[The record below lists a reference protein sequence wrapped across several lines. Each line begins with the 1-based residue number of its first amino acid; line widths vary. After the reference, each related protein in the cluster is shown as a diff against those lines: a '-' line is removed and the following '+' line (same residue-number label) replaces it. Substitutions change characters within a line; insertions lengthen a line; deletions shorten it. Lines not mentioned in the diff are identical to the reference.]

1 MRINAQ
7 FMANLLTRILPKSL
21 QVQGK
26 SLEKRNSSSLIA
38 PAQWFIDSL
47 ANLFGSQTQSGQP
60 VTPEAA
66 MSIAAVKRC
75 VGIIAD
81 NISVLSLKLYE
92 STATDGRVRLFD
104 DAAIRVLQNPN
115 SYQTS
120 FDFMNYLG
128 ICLAFRGN
136 AYAQIV
142 RDSAY
147 RPIELHPLNPD
158 RCEVFYSPETRG
170 LRFTVNGVEVPYDDI
185 LHLKVF
191 CSDNPYKGKS
201 PIQQHAET
209 LGITL
214 AATNSQAKLYKTGV
228 LKFFIKSDRKI
239 DDPIQ
244 KSNLKE
250 SLQDV
255 INGQEIS
262 AVLPTGIQLEKIS
275 MTPQEA
281 QFIES
286 KKYNDED
293 IARIFGV
300 PASMIGAGNGGVKSS
315 TEQEYQYFYQ
325 STLLA
330 YSVNI
335 EQSLKKSLIPEAEKP
350 KKYFKFSY
358 NSLMRATAQERAD
371 YYNKGIR
378 GGWLTPNEARI
389 YEDMKTED
397 GLDSFYVEANL
408 MPADKMGEY
417 IDAKI
422 KQLETAAIG
431 NNPEGTNQNPTS

>member
-1 MRINAQ
+1 
-7 FMANLLTRILPKSL
+7 MANLLTRILPKSL

-26 SLEKRNSSSLIA
+26 PAQIQSRNSSSLVA

-60 VTPEAA
+60 VTPETA

-81 NISVLSLKLYE
+81 NVSVLSLKLYE
-92 STATDGRVRLFD
+92 STATDGRIRLFD

-120 FDFMNYLG
+120 FDFMNYMG

-158 RCEVFYSPETRG
+158 RCEVFYSAESRG
-170 LRFTVNGVEVPYDDI
+170 IKFTINGVEVPYDDI
-185 LHLKVF
+185 LHFKVF

-239 DDPIQ
+239 GDPAG
-244 KSNLKE
+244 LKE
-250 SLQDV
+250 SLSDI
-255 INGQEIS
+255 INGQDVS
-262 AVLPTGIQLEKIS
+262 AVLPTGIELEKIS

-335 EQSLKKSLIPEAEKP
+335 EQSLKKSLIAEADKP
-350 KKYFKFSY
+350 RKYFKFSY

-397 GLDSFYVEANL
+397 GLDNFYVEANL
-408 MPADKMGEY
+408 MPADKMSEY

-422 KQLETAAIG
+422 KQLEAAAIG
-431 NNPEGTNQNPTS
+431 NNPDGTNQNPTS

>member
-1 MRINAQ
+1 
-7 FMANLLTRILPKSL
+7 MANLLTRILPKSL

-26 SLEKRNSSSLIA
+26 SLQKRNSSSLIA

-60 VTPEAA
+60 VTPETA

-228 LKFFIKSDRKI
+228 LKFFIKSDRKVEENS
-239 DDPIQ
+239 
-244 KSNLKE
+244 KAGLKQ

-255 INGQEIS
+255 IDGQDLS
-262 AVLPTGIQLEKIS
+262 AVLPTGIELEKIS

-408 MPADKMGEY
+408 MPADKMAEY

-422 KQLETAAIG
+422 KQLESAAIG

>member
-1 MRINAQ
+1 
-7 FMANLLTRILPKSL
+7 MANLLTRILPKSL

-60 VTPEAA
+60 VTPETA

-104 DAAIRVLQNPN
+104 DVAIRVLQNPN

-255 INGQEIS
+255 INGQDLS

-408 MPADKMGEY
+408 MPADKMAEY

-422 KQLETAAIG
+422 KQLEAAAIG